1 MKSKFIIVAFILFLS
16 SGLSQSIFGNFQEPD
31 KFSNLVDIPRLEV
44 DIPKEPR
51 IWEIDVSVLRD
62 SIAAQNGKAMIGFKA
77 PESDRMMHKSGI
89 RTALSAEQFKE
100 ALEMIES
107 KGVEILY
114 IYRTFGAASVK
125 MDPDIVYDLHDH
137 PMIDYIEIPLP
148 FKIQL
153 ACFTNDSYVR
163 SSTQITPWGVD
174 MVKAPQAWNVTKG
187 SGAKVYVID
196 TGMEDH
202 VDLPDRPSENCG
214 GLFDGCS
221 DGPTYHGTH
230 VSGTLMA
237 LDNDIGVVGVSPA
250 LNDNDVYSWAACCPS
265 TGSCYSNNIAAGID
279 AAILDEVDVINM
291 SFGGPS
297 QHTGVANAVAVA
309 WNNGIVMVAAA
320 GNLPES
326 EQGGDP
332 VYPAGYT
339 QVIGVSGLK
348 SDGSFANTSP
358 CIIPSYNEALKSN
371 HGPHVEISAPFWALS
386 TVGTNQ
392 YEDENDGW
400 CGTSMAAPHVAGTVA
415 LMKSIN
421 PELSPS

>member
-1 MKSKFIIVAFILFLS
+1 
-16 SGLSQSIFGNFQEPD
+16 
-31 KFSNLVDIPRLEV
+31 
-44 DIPKEPR
+44 
-51 IWEIDVSVLRD
+51 
-62 SIAAQNGKAMIGFKA
+62 
-77 PESDRMMHKSGI
+77 
-89 RTALSAEQFKE
+89 
-100 ALEMIES
+100 
-107 KGVEILY
+107 
-114 IYRTFGAASVK
+114 

-221 DGPTYHGTH
+221 DGPIYHGTH

-332 VYPAGYT
+332 VYPAGHT

-400 CGTSMAAPHVAGTVA
+400 CGTSMAAPHVAGVVA
-415 LMKSIN
+415 LMKSLV
-421 PELSPS
+421 PELSPSQIRNHLHNSADKVRGMRGQNFTPKYGYGRLNALQAIEAIFPKITGPIQVCGPAEFDIVNTEYLPGGFNVSWSWSPQSPLVSTTGCDEGEHGLCVMDNEPSNNVTITASISPILIGKKI